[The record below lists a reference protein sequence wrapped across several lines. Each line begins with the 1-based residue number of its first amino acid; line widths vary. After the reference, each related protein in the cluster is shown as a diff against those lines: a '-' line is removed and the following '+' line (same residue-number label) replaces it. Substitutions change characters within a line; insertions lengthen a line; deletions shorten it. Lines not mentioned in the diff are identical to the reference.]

1 LADELNKRSEN
12 GDTDRSGTG
21 PPIPS
26 PDPLPPT
33 SPPPFRL
40 VDSHAH
46 LDAPAF
52 DADRS
57 AVVRRAFAAGLA
69 AILCPADLTRAAS
82 LPSVAALQA
91 EFPTV
96 LAAAGVHAH
105 QAKDLVDAHLR
116 ELRELAARGAIR
128 AVGEIGLDYHYDF
141 SSPEAQKEAF
151 RRQLAFAGEAGLP
164 VIVHSRLAGADVV
177 AAVDAARFGHGGI
190 LHCFT
195 EDWAVA
201 EAVLE
206 RGFLVSFSGILTF
219 PKAGA
224 LREVAA
230 RVPLDRLLVETDSP
244 YLAPVPY
251 RGSGRRNEPAFV
263 VETARV
269 LAGLKGLSLE
279 ALAEATTRNF
289 ARLFPF
295 EKTGSR
301 C

>member
-1 LADELNKRSEN
+1 MSEPFQN
-12 GDTDRSGTG
+12 GDTYRDGTC
-21 PPIPS
+21 P
-26 PDPLPPT
+26 
-33 SPPPFRL
+33 RL

-46 LDAPAF
+46 LDAPEF
-52 DADRS
+52 DADR
-57 AVVRRAFAAGLA
+57 ADAVRRAFAAGVV
-69 AILCPADLTRAAS
+69 AILCPADLTRSAS
-82 LPSVAALQA
+82 FPAIAGLMA

-105 QAKDLVDAHLR
+105 QAKDLTEAHLR
-116 ELRELAARGAIR
+116 GLRELAGSGALR

-141 SSPEAQKEAF
+141 SSPEAQRDAF
-151 RRQLAFAGEAGLP
+151 RRQLALAEELGLP
-164 VIVHSRLAGADVV
+164 VIVHSRLAGPDIV
-177 AAVDAARFGHGGI
+177 AAVDAERFDRGGI

-195 EDWAVA
+195 EDRATA
-201 EAVLE
+201 EAMIA

-224 LREVAA
+224 LRDVAS
-230 RVPLDRLLVETDSP
+230 VLPLDSLLVETDSP

-269 LAGLKGLSLE
+269 LAGIRGLAPE
-279 ALAEATTRNF
+279 ELAGATTRNF

-295 EKTGSR
+295 EKTGGR

>member
-1 LADELNKRSEN
+1 M
-12 GDTDRSGTG
+12 GRSGIC
-21 PPIPS
+21 PPS
-26 PDPLPPT
+26 
-33 SPPPFRL
+33 FRL

-46 LDAPAF
+46 LDAPEF
-52 DADRS
+52 DADRTD
-57 AVVRRAFAAGLA
+57 AVRRAFAAGVE

-82 LPSVAALQA
+82 FPAIAGLMA

-105 QAKDLVDAHLR
+105 QAKDLTEAHLR
-116 ELRELAARGAIR
+116 GLREMAGRGALR

-141 SSPEAQKEAF
+141 SSPEVQRDAF
-151 RRQLAFAGEAGLP
+151 RRQLALAEELELP

-177 AAVDAARFGHGGI
+177 AAVDAERFARGGV

-195 EDWAVA
+195 EDRATA
-201 EAVLE
+201 EAMIA

-224 LREVAA
+224 LRDVASA
-230 RVPLDRLLVETDSP
+230 LPLDSLLVETDSP
-244 YLAPVPY
+244 YLAPVPH
-251 RGSGRRNEPAFV
+251 RGAGRRNEPAFV

-269 LAGLKGLSLE
+269 LAGIRGLALE
-279 ALAEATTRNF
+279 ELAGATTRNF

-295 EKTGSR
+295 DKTGGR